1 MANNEHVMFN
11 SIWKEKRFRNIDS
24 WKMRYKTNRK
34 EQEKDTSRMIENG
47 GDTKRVEQSK
57 IDHIDSSMKLIF
69 IWHPDL
75 LP

>member
-1 MANNEHVMFN
+1 
-11 SIWKEKRFRNIDS
+11 
-24 WKMRYKTNRK
+24 MRYKTNRK

-69 IWHPDL
+69 I
-75 LP
+75 